1 MDNARFE
8 AFDEHRGRL
17 FSIAYR
23 MLGSVADAEDLVQE
37 TFLRWQKAEL
47 TCVKS
52 PGAFLSTIIT
62 RLCINHLHSARTRRE
77 QYVGPWLPEPLLTA
91 REVDRAG
98 DARLAESLSIAF
110 LVLLESLSPIERSVY
125 LLHEVFDYDHREIA
139 EIVGKSEVTCRQT
152 LRRARQQV
160 AAGRPRF
167 DSSPQQREQLTHQ
180 FLKASAEGD
189 LQGLITMLA
198 EDVALWSDGGGKA
211 TAALRPI
218 LGADR
223 VVRFMLGALRKLVPA
238 GRVFQSTEIN
248 GQGGVITYVNR
259 RPISVLVLDVVDGRV
274 RTIYI
279 VANPEKLAG
288 LSVLS
293 EPDTP

>member
-1 MDNARFE
+1 
-8 AFDEHRGRL
+8 
-17 FSIAYR
+17 
-23 MLGSVADAEDLVQE
+23 
-37 TFLRWQKAEL
+37 
-47 TCVKS
+47 
-52 PGAFLSTIIT
+52 
-62 RLCINHLHSARTRRE
+62 
-77 QYVGPWLPEPLLTA
+77 
-91 REVDRAG
+91 
-98 DARLAESLSIAF
+98 
-110 LVLLESLSPIERSVY
+110 

-139 EIVGKSEVTCRQT
+139 AIVGKSEVTCRQT

-167 DSSPQQREQLTHQ
+167 DSSPQQREQLMHQ

-218 LGADR
+218 VGADR

-238 GRVFQSTEIN
+238 GRVLQSTEIN
-248 GQGGVITYVNR
+248 GQGGIITYVNR
-259 RPISVLVLDVVDGRV
+259 RPISVLVLDIAAGRI

-279 VANPEKLAG
+279 VTNPEKLTG
-288 LSVLS
+288 LPVLS
-293 EPDTP
+293 AEAAR